1 MTRSLRLEFPGAVYH
16 VMADEYSDSPLAN
29 PQHPEFRFHRR
40 IVSAYHRPIQFL
52 QTMIRIF
59 LLLTALFGASTFAAE
74 MPVKLFLLGGQSNM
88 DGCGLWNE
96 LPENLK
102 QTPANVRI
110 WDNKTLEWK
119 KIGEDST
126 AIARKLQ
133 FGPELVFSHR
143 LSAAFPD
150 HEIRLVKTSAGGT
163 SLADGWLPEKKK
175 MYARFIANYQN
186 ALADLEKSGHAVET
200 AGMLWMQGEGDS
212 DTFERAEA
220 YEKNLPI
227 LLADVREK
235 TGKPHLPVVMG
246 RISSSLLKK
255 TPWVFDHAPVV
266 QKAQDAVAA
275 KDPDAYLVQTD
286 DLTTLKD
293 NTHFDTAGQT
303 TLGERMASEMLKALV
318 ATKPGS

>member
-1 MTRSLRLEFPGAVYH
+1 
-16 VMADEYSDSPLAN
+16 
-29 PQHPEFRFHRR
+29 
-40 IVSAYHRPIQFL
+40 
-52 QTMIRIF
+52 MIRIF
-59 LLLTALFGASTFAAE
+59 LLFTALFCTSAIAAE
-74 MPVKLFLLGGQSNM
+74 KPVKLFLLGGQSNM
-88 DGCGLWNE
+88 DGCGRWNE

-175 MYARFIANYQN
+175 MYPRFIANYQN

-200 AGMLWMQGEGDS
+200 AGMLWMQGESDS
-212 DTFERAEA
+212 DTIERAEA

-255 TPWVFDHAPVV
+255 TPWVFDHCPIV
-266 QKAQDAVAA
+266 QKAQEAVAA
-275 KDPDAYLVQTD
+275 KDPDTYLVQTD

-303 TLGERMASEMLKALV
+303 TLGERMAAEMLKAMV
-318 ATKPGS
+318 AAKKSE